1 MINNQLTAT
10 IEEIGQRFPAVWSI
24 EHIFLLDAD
33 HRELAPRR
41 TKRVALASELLFSR
55 QQIPPRD
62 QPLSFRY
69 DFRLSV
75 CYFHFALLQFRLF
88 DVFGLL
94 QNFSSLQTP
103 STRHLNPR
111 RSNQTHLCDTSGT
124 HRISRLILF
133 AADIFQTLA
142 TRDPCGPMSARL
154 MSTHLLAG

>member
-55 QQIPPRD
+55 KQILPRD

-69 DFRLSV
+69 DFRFSV

-88 DVFGLL
+88 DVFGSALKK
-94 QNFSSLQTP
+94 SLHRKRRQP
-103 STRHLNPR
+103 AGLTRTA
-111 RSNQTHLCDTSGT
+111 SNRCYVCDICRT
-124 HRISRLILF
+124 HRISRLI
-133 AADIFQTLA
+133 
-142 TRDPCGPMSARL
+142 
-154 MSTHLLAG
+154 